1 MRCNTTELFFWTVIF
16 AVESSLIIVGN
27 IITIIVFWKLRCVL
41 KKTYCLLI
49 NLTVSDLIV
58 GFAAV
63 ERIVNNNIYILKNS
77 KELRWREFI
86 ALYAFSGTASLTT
99 LLLVAVERCYAIL
112 YPFRHRTL
120 RTRIYINGVV
130 GVWLMSILVA
140 FIRLSPKVLPN
151 SVIIFASPWILTCLA
166 AMGVF
171 AICCLY
177 IVIWRLSK
185 KEDPRISRDKREQN
199 KRLAKTLFIVT
210 ATSVITWLPFAVTF
224 VLPHHI
230 RNEYDCAVHSASYV
244 GRFTQLANSL
254 LNPMIYCFRM
264 PEFRRILKQ
273 DLFRRRRENVMN
285 VQSGETFSLANVQVA
300 VCEWTQVSSWSEE
313 TGNWE
318 IAYYHSFIML

>member
-1 MRCNTTELFFWTVIF
+1 MRYNTTELFFWTVIF

-41 KKTYCLLI
+41 KKTYCFLI

-63 ERIVNNNIYILKNS
+63 ERIVNNDIYILKNS
-77 KELRWREFI
+77 KEVRWRELI
-86 ALYAFSGTASLTT
+86 AMYAFSGTASLTT

-112 YPFRHRTL
+112 YPFRHRAL

-151 SVIIFASPWILTCLA
+151 SVIIVASPWILTCLA

-171 AICCLY
+171 ATCCLY

-185 KEDPRISRDKREQN
+185 KEDPRILRDKREQN

-210 ATSVITWLPFAVTF
+210 ATSVVTWLPFAVAF

-230 RNEYDCAVHSASYV
+230 RIRLCC
-244 GRFTQLANSL
+244 TQCELSGTFY
-254 LNPMIYCFRM
+254 PMIYCFRI

-273 DLFRRRRENVMN
+273 DLFRRRR
-285 VQSGETFSLANVQVA
+285 ANVL
-300 VCEWTQVSSWSEE
+300 
-313 TGNWE
+313 N
-318 IAYYHSFIML
+318 I